1 MSVYKPRNSRI
12 WHFDF
17 VIAGKRYTGSTGVL
31 NRRAAESVERTK
43 RNEVARGEFGSVAQ
57 MTFDLAAGRYWEEKG
72 QHRGDAGDVERRIA
86 VLVDLIG
93 PSTKLCDIHQA
104 KVAEVI
110 ERRRG
115 MTYTKRRGLSA
126 EELAK
131 ARKRDRDKGPP
142 PEYLPSDATVNRDVI
157 DTLRPILRRARTHWC
172 PKGAQHGLPEIDWG
186 ELRLTE
192 PRELVRIYAADEREA
207 WISACRE
214 ETERLATELMLTYG
228 LRFGELFFSPEAFH
242 ANADGGPVLALQKG
256 RKKDVPLL
264 IPIRQDH
271 ARRLG
276 ALLGQAAAAGLPHAW
291 FQKVG
296 KKLEPLTYSQLEYR
310 IRSAA
315 DRAGVQGGRRI
326 HGARHHAATSILRKT
341 GGNLKAVQR
350 LLGHATIASSQR
362 YAHVMLD
369 DLRAALDDESRNNPE
384 APQPGKRKTQ
394 GG

>member
-1 MSVYKPRNSRI
+1 MSVYKPKASRI
-12 WHFDF
+12 WQFDF
-17 VIAGKRYTGSTGVL
+17 VVAGKRYTGSTGVL
-31 NRRAAESVERTK
+31 TQRAAEAFERAK

-57 MTFDLAAGRYWEEKG
+57 MTFDAAAGRYWQEKG
-72 QHRGDAGDVERRIA
+72 QHRGDATDVERRIE
-86 VLVDLIG
+86 VLLDLVG
-93 PSTKLCDIHQA
+93 RHTKLCEIHQA
-104 KVAEVI
+104 KVAEAI

-115 MTYTKRRGLSA
+115 MTYTKRRGLTA
-126 EELAK
+126 AELAK

-186 ELRLTE
+186 ELRLRE
-192 PRELVRIYAADEREA
+192 PRELVQTYSADQRQAWAGAARDES
-207 WISACRE
+207 I
-214 ETERLATELMLTYG
+214 RLAIELLLTYG
-228 LRFGELFFSPEAFH
+228 LRFGELFFPPDAFIP
-242 ANADGGPVLALQKG
+242 NADGGPVLALQKG

-271 ARRLG
+271 ARILG
-276 ALLGQAAAAGLPHAW
+276 ALIGQAVAADLEHCW
-291 FQKVG
+291 FEKKG
-296 KKLEPLTYSQLEYR
+296 KRLVALSYSQLEYR

-315 DRAGVQGGRRI
+315 DRGGVEGPRRI

-341 GGNLKAVQR
+341 GGNMKAVQR

-369 DLRAALDDESRNNPE
+369 DLRAALDGESRDTPE
-384 APQPGKRKTQ
+384 VAQSQKRQ
-394 GG
+394 SHGQ